1 MKRKKALIIRLS
13 SLGDVIFNIPL
24 ANRLKENG
32 YEVTWIVGH
41 KGYDVIN
48 NNPAVDKVI
57 YAPLKEWK
65 KQNFI
70 KSFKEYLKI
79 IKQLRAE
86 KFDVAIDTQGLFFKS
101 CIFLMFSGAKKRI
114 IAEDARE
121 FSVIGGNEIIKKSYF
136 GEKTNIVLKY
146 LKYGDFVGLK
156 PSEIKFTLPESNQ
169 EQIDK
174 INKILE
180 TVDKSKPLIIISP
193 TTTWDTKHWNKYNWL
208 KLVELLSDSYTLI
221 FTGVEQ
227 DKEYI
232 DYIINGKN
240 FLNIAGE
247 TNLLELAE
255 LYKRADL
262 VLSLDSGSTH
272 LARATNKPAII
283 SIFCST
289 PTWLYAPKG
298 DENKYIALAN
308 KGCEPCHK
316 RKCKK
321 KDNKN
326 LCTYSLTPEEVYEK
340 VCKIFQKEGV
350 L

>member
-1 MKRKKALIIRLS
+1 MVKKALIIRLS

-41 KGYDVIN
+41 KGYDVIKD
-48 NNPAVDKVI
+48 NPAVDNVI

-65 KQNFI
+65 KQNFV
-70 KSFKEYLKI
+70 KSFKEYLSI
-79 IKQLRAE
+79 IKQLRSE
-86 KFDVAIDTQGLFFKS
+86 NFDIAFDTQGLFFKS
-101 CIFLMFSGAKKRI
+101 CIFMMFCGAKRRI
-114 IAEDARE
+114 VAEDARE
-121 FSVIGGNEIIKKSYF
+121 FSAIGGNEIIKKSYF
-136 GEKTNIVLKY
+136 SEKINIVLKY
-146 LKYGDFVGLK
+146 LKYADFAEIE

-169 EQIDK
+169 EHITKIDQL
-174 INKILE
+174 LE
-180 TVDKSKPLIIISP
+180 NTDKSKPLVVISP
-193 TTTWDTKHWNKYNWL
+193 TTTWDTKHWNKDNWL
-208 KLVELLSDSYTLI
+208 KLVEMIKDSYTLV
-221 FTGVEQ
+221 FTGVKQ

-232 DYIINGKN
+232 DYIINSN
-240 FLNIAGE
+240 NLLNLAGQ

-255 LYKRADL
+255 LYRRADL

-289 PTWLYAPKG
+289 PTWLYAPIG
-298 DENKYIALAN
+298 DDKKYVALAN

-321 KDNKN
+321 KGNKN
-326 LCTYSLTPEEVYEK
+326 ICTYSLTPEEVFEQIR
-340 VCKIFQKEGV
+340 KILNK
-350 L
+350 